1 MPMFKVIVEKRMT
14 FRGEVVTD
22 AINEREAIEQVRH
35 CINNGD
41 LKSTNISWEESLCE
55 EDSIKTY
62 GEVYPIKGD

>member
-41 LKSTNISWEESLCE
+41 LQTTSIVWEEDE
-55 EDSIKTY
+55 YEDDSIKTY
-62 GEVYPIKGD
+62 GEVYEI

>member
-1 MPMFKVIVEKRMT
+1 MPMFKIIVEKRMT

-41 LKSTNISWEESLCE
+41 LQTTNVAWEEGE
-55 EDSIKTY
+55 YEDDSIKTY
-62 GEVYPIKGD
+62 GEVYEI